1 MVSGLGPD
9 VHSFPDAPCNP
20 VITGREFLRQDF
32 RWSIRRPFRVPLFGV
47 AKGAKNCI
55 ISPMNNN
62 LIATVFL
69 TCAYALWPVVAMTMI
84 MWLARPNGPK
94 KPNKALTYSILSYPV
109 LLATL
114 SWVFNGS
121 YFGLPPLMHIGLV
134 SVLVLAGMGR
144 MRLAYIWA
152 GSESGPSDG

>member
-1 MVSGLGPD
+1 
-9 VHSFPDAPCNP
+9 
-20 VITGREFLRQDF
+20 
-32 RWSIRRPFRVPLFGV
+32 
-47 AKGAKNCI
+47 
-55 ISPMNNN
+55 MNNN